1 VDDVLHIGEAAAL
14 VGITTKALR
23 HYEKIGLLN
32 PARED
37 NGYRLYRPADILR
50 LERIRQLQSLGLSLR
65 RIKRILD
72 EIENEDLWLLVLE
85 GLLDEIDEEIDE
97 LEARRQRVIDLLD
110 GELPDPLSVGE
121 VVPVS
126 PRVQEFLDTHL
137 APEMW
142 LREQMMYAHLQSL
155 FAPAVH
161 ALPFAYPQ
169 PEFVD
174 MPVGRVEWFGGLGG
188 SFR

>member
-1 VDDVLHIGEAAAL
+1 MDDTLHISEAADL

-32 PARED
+32 PDRED

-50 LERIRQLQSLGLSLR
+50 LERIRQLQSLGLSLG
-65 RIKRILD
+65 RIKQILD
-72 EIENEDLWLLVLE
+72 EMENEDLWLLVLE

-97 LEARRQRVIDLLD
+97 LEERRQRVIDLLD
-110 GELPDPLSVGE
+110 GELPDALSVGE
-121 VVPVS
+121 AVPVS

-142 LREQMMYAHLQSL
+142 LREQAIYTQLQSL

-169 PEFVD
+169 PEFAD
-174 MPVGRVEWFGGLGG
+174 MPVGRVEWFGGPGG